1 MNMAGTTSDE
11 LPVEL
16 WAEQLRA
23 TAPETLVGAR
33 FSMQGHNLP
42 VTAQLVAVS
51 LVVLPHATSENL
63 GSREYKN
70 AFRAL
75 FAEAGIPISLTR
87 SDIVHGARF
96 LHVNGLLPAWVRT
109 EGIGGAREER

>member
-1 MNMAGTTSDE
+1 MASTTSDE

-16 WAEQLRA
+16 WVEKLRA
-23 TAPETLVGAR
+23 TAAETLVGAR

-87 SDIVHGARF
+87 SDIAHGARF
-96 LHVNGLLPAWVRT
+96 LHDNGLLPAWVRT
-109 EGIGGAREER
+109 EGIGGAREKR

>member
-1 MNMAGTTSDE
+1 MNMAGITSDK
-11 LPVEL
+11 LPAEL
-16 WAEQLRA
+16 WVKQLRA
-23 TAPETLVGAR
+23 TAAETLMSHRV
-33 FSMQGHNLP
+33 SMHGHNLP
-42 VTAQLVAVS
+42 VTAQLLAVS